1 MKNNKDID
9 NKTVKE
15 IEKFINEEIWA
26 SKIWIFSG
34 ILITTLL
41 CMILKD
47 YMTFELDNIIFSL
60 GKLKFPDIKSVF
72 FMLLFILEVLLSLIL
87 PKIIIN
93 KSKKNMKSGLIL
105 ISLLTGLILALFLN
119 RFLFFVTQKTIIAI
133 IMLVLA
139 LMLIVFLIKMD
150 IKNIKVKILKQVE
163 NNDTEILEKIRFFSA
178 ITLYSDVI
186 KVVNLY
192 FLMILII
199 YSNLFK
205 IELLKII

>member
-47 YMTFELDNIIFSL
+47 YMTFELDNTIFSL

-72 FMLLFILEVLLSLIL
+72 FMLLFILEVLLPLIL
-87 PKIIIN
+87 PRIIIN

-133 IMLVLA
+133 LMLVLA
-139 LMLIVFLIKMD
+139 LMLIASLIKMD

-192 FLMILII
+192 LLMILII

>member
-47 YMTFELDNIIFSL
+47 YMTFELDNTIFSL

-139 LMLIVFLIKMD
+139 LMLIAFLIKMD

-192 FLMILII
+192 LLMILII

>member
-87 PKIIIN
+87 PRIIIN

-192 FLMILII
+192 LLMILII

>member
-192 FLMILII
+192 LLMILII

>member
-47 YMTFELDNIIFSL
+47 YMTFELDNTIFSL

-139 LMLIVFLIKMD
+139 LMLIASLIKMD

-192 FLMILII
+192 LLMILII

>member
-47 YMTFELDNIIFSL
+47 YMTFELDNTIFSL

-87 PKIIIN
+87 PKLIIN

-139 LMLIVFLIKMD
+139 LMLIAFLIKMD